1 MGSREEL
8 QRFLEANAD
17 AATLDA
23 LRHEMGIDA
32 PEQSNADFGTRIAGL
47 LDSVEAGGLIAAF
60 LARIETEFSDLP
72 LIKWHGFEAGN
83 ETARQEEKHHDVL
96 HSPPVFLT
104 LRDGVT
110 ELNAARHEGQ
120 WAGKKADGK
129 PFRFVHGYTLPS
141 HWAARHEETDLLAER
156 IQANQDRLLLLTAIG
171 GTGKSALS
179 RKLLEDLP
187 EYDVALD
194 GALWFSFYVEP
205 DFDRFLVEACRYL
218 LTGFNP
224 QNHPSP
230 YEKSLLLRDALN
242 TGHYLIV
249 LDGIEVLLESDR
261 DRADFG
267 TFRDRALKDFL
278 DGVCEESKSQI
289 LISSR
294 FPLTDLK
301 GKPEAFTLELG
312 DLSCDAADSL
322 MESYGVRGSRP
333 ERENLYQRFGTH
345 ALTVQLLGD
354 YLTRYHNGSP
364 QGTSDIQSF
373 LPEAPQGVRLQAVL
387 DGYWQHLDAD
397 ERFFLTRLAAFRGGV
412 DDRSLLVLNKTGNAF
427 DPRFRQMV
435 DKLVESPLVTVER
448 RGRHAR
454 LTAHPLIKTFFYE
467 RMGDSERTHAHRTL
481 KDYSQGLPLPDR
493 PRTLEDYE
501 PLIEACHHCLQVGL
515 YTEAYQIYR
524 RNNMD
529 NSLRWWGHYTQAM
542 AILEPLREAATGND
556 PSWRNERWQRSWVE
570 NETALIAALRGD
582 SALALERF
590 GGSAEMDASIGDSAG
605 ESASFQNMAGVQTQR
620 GDYEAALSSLDQSR
634 MREARLNRFDKE
646 EMLEGLEGVVR
657 AEMGQKQEA
666 YDLLV
671 SAYTLSRQ
679 SGNNRALCYWMWRLG
694 DLFVTTG
701 QIVEAQGQY
710 QDALEIAR
718 KEGYRDYESYALRGM
733 GRTYIKTNSLPD
745 ARIAL
750 TDALRIAQSLG
761 NPFLENEARLAF
773 ITLAKKEGLAEETR
787 SHAEAVKAKAT
798 VCGYA
803 AQLAQAETAL
813 SATNA

>member
-1 MGSREEL
+1 MGTRDDL
-8 QRFLEANAD
+8 YAFLEANSD

-23 LRHEMGIDA
+23 IRLEMGADTA
-32 PEQSNADFGTRIAGL
+32 EQGSTDFGTRIEAL
-47 LDSVEAGGLIAAF
+47 LDSIERGGLVAAF
-60 LARIETEFSDLP
+60 LARIETEYPDLP
-72 LIKWHGFEAGN
+72 FVKWNGVEAGS
-83 ETARQEEKHHDVL
+83 EIARLEEKHHDVL
-96 HSPPVFLT
+96 HAPPVFLT
-104 LRDGVT
+104 LRDGVS
-110 ELNAARHEGQ
+110 ELNAARQEGQ
-120 WAGKKADGK
+120 GGAQAAYDGK
-129 PFRFVHGYTLPS
+129 PFRFVHGYTLPA
-141 HWAARHEETDLLAER
+141 HWAERREETAALIER
-156 IQANQDRLLLLTAIG
+156 IRANQDRLLLLTAIG

-179 RKLLEDLP
+179 RKLLDDLA
-187 EYDVALD
+187 DADIALD

-218 LTGFNP
+218 ITGFNP

-230 YEKSLLLRDALN
+230 YEKSLLLREALN
-242 TGHYLIV
+242 TGHYLLV

-261 DRADFG
+261 NRDDFG
-267 TFRDRALKDFL
+267 SFRDRALKDFL
-278 DGVCEESKSQI
+278 DNFCEDSRSQI

-294 FPLTDLK
+294 FPLVDLEDK
-301 GKPEAFTLELG
+301 SEAFALALG
-312 DLSCDAADSL
+312 DLSPDAADSL
-322 MESYGVRGSRP
+322 MESYGVRGGRHD
-333 ERENLYQRFGTH
+333 RQNLYNRFGTH
-345 ALTVQLLGD
+345 ALTLQLLGD
-354 YLTRYHNGSP
+354 FLTRYHDGNP
-364 QGTSDIQSF
+364 HGTTEIQSF
-373 LPEAPQGVRLQAVL
+373 LPETPQGVRLQAVL
-387 DGYWQHLDAD
+387 DGYWQHLGTD

-427 DPRFRQMV
+427 DPKFRQMV
-435 DKLVESPLVTVER
+435 DRLVESPLVTVER

-481 KDYSQGLPLPDR
+481 KDYSQGLPLPER

-515 YTEAYQIYR
+515 FTEAYQIYR

-542 AILEPLREAATGND
+542 AILEPLREAASGDD
-556 PSWRNERWQRSWVE
+556 PTWRNERWQRSWVE

-590 GGSAEMDASIGDSAG
+590 RCSAEMDASIGDSAG

-620 GDYEAALSSLDQSR
+620 GEYDAALASLEQSR
-634 MREARLNRFDKE
+634 TREARLNRFDKE
-646 EMLEGLEGVVR
+646 EMLEGLEGVIR

-694 DLFVTTG
+694 DLFLTTG
-701 QIVEAQGQY
+701 QYVEAQGQY

-718 KEGYRDYESYALRGM
+718 REGYRDYESYALRGM
-733 GRTYIKTNSLPD
+733 GRMYVKTKSLPD

-761 NPFLENEARLAF
+761 NPFLENEARLSF
-773 ITLAKKEGLAEETR
+773 IALAKAEGLADEAR
-787 SHAEAVKAKAT
+787 SHAEAVKAKAAA
-798 VCGYA
+798 CGYA
-803 AQLAQAETAL
+803 AQLAQAEA
-813 SATNA
+813 AQK